1 MLNPK
6 RWDQEIQRL
15 MEAYQIAGLAVAV
28 TDREKLL
35 WHNSYGVT
43 SVEKPWDPVTTQTL
57 FRIASCTKITLG
69 ILVMR
74 LVEEGKL
81 DLDAPIARYVPWL
94 QFRDNSTRDRITI
107 RRLLSHSAG
116 LPSEYT
122 PDGPRDE
129 DRMEAV
135 LREGLRTLEPVAAP
149 EDRLYYYS
157 NWGIRLVAYA
167 VQRIMGKP
175 FSELDREYVLRP
187 LGMDH
192 TTFTLCEAATF
203 SLAAPHKKGYEVL
216 HYIPVN
222 ATRHAV
228 GGLFSTVDDMAK
240 LARVLLNEGAP
251 LISRESMA
259 QMMTP
264 ESSLYLNYGNDYGLT
279 MRLKQYKNILLAGH
293 DGQSPPY
300 FTSIW
305 TVPAKGLAVTLA
317 LNTEGGDILSTNLIP
332 ELILDDLCELPEQG
346 DLWQEGLYCPE
357 RESLQ
362 TGTYLGDALGLFR
375 LEMHGGRPCLTDREG
390 TYPLRAHVR
399 RGVYFYEK
407 NGRRICV
414 GMPAV
419 NGGSAG
425 HLMLQSLLCRKV
437 CVEPLPEE
445 ADVSE
450 YEGEYGTVLERY
462 VVRRAGSGLEIWKNG
477 SCSACTHVSGDIFAC
492 DFGAVT
498 FVRMQGA
505 IAGVRVGSSTTH
517 NKR

>member
-1 MLNPK
+1 
-6 RWDQEIQRL
+6 
-15 MEAYQIAGLAVAV
+15 
-28 TDREKLL
+28 
-35 WHNSYGVT
+35 
-43 SVEKPWDPVTTQTL
+43 
-57 FRIASCTKITLG
+57 
-69 ILVMR
+69 
-74 LVEEGKL
+74 
-81 DLDAPIARYVPWL
+81 
-94 QFRDNSTRDRITI
+94 
-107 RRLLSHSAG
+107 
-116 LPSEYT
+116 
-122 PDGPRDE
+122 
-129 DRMEAV
+129 
-135 LREGLRTLEPVAAP
+135 
-149 EDRLYYYS
+149 
-157 NWGIRLVAYA
+157 
-167 VQRIMGKP
+167 
-175 FSELDREYVLRP
+175 
-187 LGMDH
+187 
-192 TTFTLCEAATF
+192 
-203 SLAAPHKKGYEVL
+203 
-216 HYIPVN
+216 
-222 ATRHAV
+222 
-228 GGLFSTVDDMAK
+228 
-240 LARVLLNEGAP
+240 
-251 LISRESMA
+251 
-259 QMMTP
+259 MMTP

-346 DLWQEGLYCPE
+346 DLWQEGPYCPE

-462 VVRRAGSGLEIWKNG
+462 VVRRAGIGLEIWKNG